1 MKQFLITIG
10 KIKAQYRWGV
20 VSAIMLII
28 VVAYYFVV
36 FLPHQTKMKRMFDE
50 YNSKKAE
57 FTRLVVLVRD
67 RGQFMEE
74 VESLNRELKVAISML
89 PDKKEIPSLLKK
101 VSEEAEKFG
110 LNVYFFEPKS
120 ERKRAFYAEVPV
132 AIKLKGSF
140 QEVLSFFDSVNKMAR
155 IVNISN
161 IRMISKRKKVG
172 KKKKTKSSILT
183 FQQEKTGL
191 DVSFNATT
199 YRFLS
204 SSELKR
210 KGGKH
215 GKK

>member
-161 IRMISKRKKVG
+161 IRMI
-172 KKKKTKSSILT
+172 
-183 FQQEKTGL
+183 
-191 DVSFNATT
+191 
-199 YRFLS
+199 
-204 SSELKR
+204 
-210 KGGKH
+210 
-215 GKK
+215 